1 MNTGLKFAL
10 GVCSLSLLFSCAQKL
25 PYQDT
30 SLTAEQRAEDLLPRL
45 TLEEKVAL
53 MQNASPAIPRL
64 GIKEYDWWNEA
75 LHGVGRAGLATV
87 FPQSIG
93 MGASFND
100 SLLYEVFNAV
110 SDEAR
115 VKSRIFSENGVLKR
129 YQGLTFWTPN
139 VNIFRDPRWGRGQE
153 TYGEDPYLTGQLG
166 MAVVR
171 GLQGP
176 EDGKYDKLHACAKH
190 FAVHSGPEWNRHSFD
205 AENIA
210 PRDLWETYLPAFK
223 DLVQKADV
231 KEVMCAYNRFEG
243 EPCCGSNRLLMQI
256 LRDEWGYK
264 GIVVSDCGAISDFY
278 RPGTHGTHPDKEH
291 ASAGAVLSGT
301 DLECG
306 GEYGSLADAVK
317 AGLIDEKQ
325 IDVSLKRL
333 LTARFE
339 LGEMDEQPAWA
350 EIPASTL
357 NSKEHQDLALRMARE
372 SLVLLQNKNNILPLN
387 TGLKVAVMGP
397 NANDSVMQWGNY
409 NGIPGHTV
417 TLLEAVR
424 SKLPEGQVMY
434 EPGCDRTSREALQ
447 SLFSECSING
457 KPGFSAEYWNNRICE
472 GEVVATDQIS
482 TPFHFATTGA
492 TTFAPGVEITNF
504 SARYESVFRPL
515 QSGDVAFR
523 FQLDGEVTLMVD
535 GEQVAQK
542 VYVKN
547 PTNLYTLQAKAGKE
561 YHIEILFKQRNER
574 ATLDFDLGKQ
584 VEINL
589 NLAVEKVKDADIVL
603 FAGGISPSLEGEEM
617 PVEVPGFK
625 GGDRTDIELPAVQRD
640 LLKALKKTGKKV
652 VFINYSGSAI
662 GLVPESNTCEAILQA
677 WYPGQA
683 GGTAIVDVLF
693 GDYNPAGRLPVTFYK
708 DAGQLPD
715 FEDYS
720 MKGRT
725 YRYMQQQPLFP
736 FGHGLSYTTFTYGEA
751 NLSKNTI
758 GDGGAVT
765 LTIPV
770 SNAGQRDGDEVVQVY
785 LRCMADKEG
794 PHYTLRAFKRV
805 HIPAGETKQV
815 TISLT
820 YESFEWFDT
829 ATNTVHPLKGTYELL
844 YGGSSDKNKLKTI
857 VMNVQ

>member
-1 MNTGLKFAL
+1 M
-10 GVCSLSLLFSCAQKL
+10 
-25 PYQDT
+25 
-30 SLTAEQRAEDLLPRL
+30 PRL

-87 FPQSIG
+87 FPQAIG

-100 SLLYEVFNAV
+100 SLLYEVFDAV

-176 EDGKYDKLHACAKH
+176 EDSKYDKLHACAKH

-278 RPGTHGTHPDKEH
+278 RPETHGTHPDKEH

-317 AGLIDEKQ
+317 AGLIDEKL

-457 KPGFSAEYWNNRICE
+457 KPGFLAEYWNNRTRE

-492 TTFAPGVEITNF
+492 TTFASGVEITDF
-504 SARYESVFRPL
+504 SARYESVFRPS

-589 NLAVEKVKDADIVL
+589 NLAVEKVKDADVVL

-617 PVEVPGFK
+617 PVEVSGFK

-640 LLKALKKTGKKV
+640 LLRTLKKAGKKV

-693 GDYNPAGRLPVTFYK
+693 GDYNSAGRLPVTFYK

-725 YRYMQQQPLFP
+725 YRYMQQQPLYP
-736 FGHGLSYTTFTYGEA
+736 FGYGLSYTTFIYGEA
-751 NLSKNTI
+751 NLGKNTI
-758 GDGGAVT
+758 GKGETAM
-765 LTIPV
+765 LTVPV
-770 SNAGQRDGDEVVQVY
+770 SNVGQRDGDEVVQVY
-785 LRCMADKEG
+785 LRSPADKDG
-794 PHYTLRAFKRV
+794 PRYTLRAFKRV
-805 HIPAGETKQV
+805 HIPAGQTKSV
-815 TISLT
+815 TIPLT
-820 YESFEWFDT
+820 HESFEWFDE
-829 ATNTVHPLKGTYELL
+829 ATNTMHPVAGTYELL
-844 YGGSSDKNKLKTI
+844 YGGSSDKNKLKAI